1 MNKIKDIDI
10 FYIDYNDIKNS
21 SIYIEEHYLKNKIL
35 NENEKN
41 FLLLKSLETSNFFI
55 FNLLNLENKNLFF
68 EKMFNNLKNKE
79 KNILNKIKTTT
90 NNDFD
95 IIEKYLKN
103 IKKYEKIDYLD
114 WLILEKFFYILLY
127 YENLIDELQTAETTY
142 L

>member
-10 FYIDYNDIKNS
+10 YYIDYNDIKNS

-127 YENLIDELQTAETTY
+127 YENLIYELQTAETTY

>member
-79 KNILNKIKTTT
+79 KNILNKIKITT
-90 NNDFD
+90 NNDLD
-95 IIEKYLKN
+95 IIEKYSKN
-103 IKKYEKIDYLD
+103 IKKYEKFDYLD
-114 WLILEKFFYILLY
+114 WIKLEKFFYILLY

>member
-1 MNKIKDIDI
+1 MNKFKDIDI

-68 EKMFNNLKNKE
+68 EKMFDNLKNKE

-95 IIEKYLKN
+95 IIKKYLKN

-114 WLILEKFFYILLY
+114 WVKLEKFFYILLY